1 MITLAIALVII
12 GSITLVAYPLFKR
25 SEELDVAF
33 VGLSDPVI
41 ENLVTQRDATYSA
54 IKDLENDH
62 TMGKLSDGDYRSLR
76 AKYETKAVAI
86 LQELDGLGGSKSN
99 GKAIA
104 NDESI
109 ESEIARLRR
118 ASANTSLNCP
128 KCGTPHI
135 ADDVFC
141 AKCGSSLRGVR
152 CPSCGKRGALGG
164 KFCSKCGAT
173 YESRQIRRSK

>member
-1 MITLAIALVII
+1 MITLAIAIVII
-12 GSITLVAYPLFKR
+12 GSITLVAYPLFRR
-25 SEELDVAF
+25 SDELDVAF

-86 LQELDGLGGSKSN
+86 LQELDGLSGSKSN
-99 GKAIA
+99 GKSVVT
-104 NDESI
+104 DESI
-109 ESEIARLRR
+109 ENEVARLRR
-118 ASANTSLNCP
+118 APSNVAANCP
-128 KCGTPHI
+128 KCGTPHT

-141 AKCGSSLRGVR
+141 AKCGTSLRGAR
-152 CPSCGKRGALGG
+152 CPSCGKRTTLGD
-164 KFCSKCGAT
+164 KFCSKCGTTIAP
-173 YESRQIRRSK
+173 R